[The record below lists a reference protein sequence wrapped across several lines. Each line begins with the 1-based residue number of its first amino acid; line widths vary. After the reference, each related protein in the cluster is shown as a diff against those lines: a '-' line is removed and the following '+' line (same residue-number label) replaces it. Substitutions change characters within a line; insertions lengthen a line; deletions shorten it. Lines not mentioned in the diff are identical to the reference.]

1 MASGR
6 HGAQRSRLLRQDA
19 PGEGDVYSQAFEEYY
34 KVQQVVAEDS
44 WHEFLETLR
53 RPMPVVVRI
62 NRTKPS
68 WKDLHEAFARDLRWL
83 PLSWFPGHAWQ
94 CEAQDY
100 DDALRTQCSSLNK
113 AYSLRFQESASLLP
127 PLLLKIQPGDL
138 VLDLCAAPGSKT
150 LECIELMREAET
162 NTEDAGV
169 LIAND
174 ADAERCFELLPLV
187 VRKARHPGCA
197 VVLGSAAKY
206 PAQFHGPSEQLL
218 YDRVLC
224 DVPCSGDGTL
234 RKRPQCWK
242 TWSVESAMAL
252 HSKQLQ
258 ILCRGLHL
266 LKPGGRLV
274 YSTCSLNPLENE
286 AVISAAL
293 ARFGE
298 DVELVSDAAAEPV
311 AAGLR
316 VAKAHLAW
324 LVPSG
329 EGGGSFYEGW
339 EEVPLAERK
348 PKGQICQSMFPSE
361 LSERA
366 GERCIRLNPHEI
378 DGSGFFVAVFTKT
391 LHRAF
396 PLEIPRQPSLGS
408 QIPWRAR
415 NQNNC
420 YVLVS
425 PESPD
430 VRSIV
435 DFYGLQNVPEPLL
448 SEYNT
453 KAKLT
458 QLNLVNSGLLRLL
471 QSHLNCKG
479 SPLLVS
485 VGIPLFKLLDENF
498 MTNINVASRWR
509 PALEGASLLAERMRK
524 RRLLLA
530 AEPMRQLLATRLLPM
545 ESLRSLATRGDLQ
558 GLDSCEEKLGGAL
571 VGALDGSFWAP
582 CIITG
587 KGLELYAST
596 VELGDPNPTLL
607 PTKMPEVLCQRP
619 GYLILDKPSGLRT
632 EDALRFA
639 QELSSAA
646 AQLVSR
652 LDKETSG
659 CLLIPS
665 THSSAKLFTEQFAAA
680 KVKKCYVA
688 LVLGE
693 KEPPSEGEVSA
704 PLGLLEAGG
713 KSRYKAFVDPEHGKE
728 ASSSYELLWHS
739 RTRGCSLLLV
749 YPKTG
754 RTHQIRCHMAHLGH
768 PLVGDVKYGAPT
780 SAWCQRL
787 PLHCLAIRCLEG
799 TVSAFAPLPS
809 DFQQILASLD
819 DQRDWQFL
827 VRERCLKT

>member
-6 HGAQRSRLLRQDA
+6 HGAQRSRLLRQEA
-19 PGEGDVYSQAFEEYY
+19 PGDAYSQAFEEYY
-34 KVQQVVAEDS
+34 KVQQIVAEDS

-62 NRTKPS
+62 NRTKPH
-68 WKDLHEAFARDLRWL
+68 WKDLHESFARDLWWL
-83 PLSWFPGHAWQ
+83 PLSWFPHAWE

-100 DDALRTQCSSLNK
+100 DHALRSQCSSLNK

-162 NTEDAGV
+162 TEDAGV
-169 LIAND
+169 IIAND

-206 PAQFHGPSEQLL
+206 PAQFHGPAEQLL

-242 TWSVESAMAL
+242 TWSVDFAMTL

-286 AVISAAL
+286 AVVSAAL

-298 DVELVSDAAAEPV
+298 DVVLVSDAAAEPV

-316 VAKAHLAW
+316 IAKALKAW
-324 LVPSG
+324 RVPPP
-329 EGGGSFYEGW
+329 EAAGGAYYHRW
-339 EEVPLAERK
+339 EEVPIAQRK
-348 PKGQICQSMFPSE
+348 PKGPICQSMFPSE

-366 GERCIRLNPHEI
+366 GEKCIRLNPHEI

-396 PLEIPRQPSLGS
+396 PLDIPRQPSLGS

-415 NQNNC
+415 NQNNR

-430 VRSIV
+430 VRSIA

-448 SEYNT
+448 AEYNT

-458 QLNLVNSGLLRLL
+458 QLNLVNSSLLRLL
-471 QSHLNCKG
+471 QSPLNCKG

-498 MTNINVASRWR
+498 MTNINVQSRWR

-530 AEPMRQLLATRLLPM
+530 AEAMRQLLATRLLPM
-545 ESLRSLATRGDLQ
+545 ESLFLLAKKGDLE
-558 GLDSCEEKLGGAL
+558 GLESCEEKLGGAL

-596 VELGDPNPTLL
+596 VELGDPKPTLL

-619 GYLILDKPSGLRT
+619 QYLILDKPSGLRT

-639 QELSSAA
+639 QLSSAA

-659 CLLIPS
+659 CLLVPL
-665 THSSAKLFTEQFAAA
+665 TESSAKLFTEQFAAA

-693 KEPPSEGEVSA
+693 SPVEGEVCA
-704 PLGLLEAGG
+704 PLSLLEAGG
-713 KSRYKAFVDPEHGKE
+713 GSRYKAFVDPAEGKA

-739 RTRGCSLLLV
+739 KARGCSLLLV

-754 RTHQIRCHMAHLGH
+754 RTHQIRCHMAHIGH
-768 PLVGDVKYGAPT
+768 PLVGDGKYGAPM

-787 PLHCLAIRCLEG
+787 PLHCLAIRCLGPQGEG
-799 TVSAFAPLPS
+799 SVSAFAPLPS

-819 DQRDWQFL
+819 DKTDWQSL